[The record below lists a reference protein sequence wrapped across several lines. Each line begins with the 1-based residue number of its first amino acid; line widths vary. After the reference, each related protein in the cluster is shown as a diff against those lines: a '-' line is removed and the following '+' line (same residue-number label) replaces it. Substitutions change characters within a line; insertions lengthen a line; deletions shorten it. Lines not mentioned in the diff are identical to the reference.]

1 MKVRVSQQGVVVEH
15 LSGCSASDDVA
26 VGHHADAVRDFGG
39 EFEVV
44 RRQDDTDTV
53 LVNLL
58 DPLRDQLGPVGIK
71 PCERFV
77 EHDHTRFEDE
87 HTGEASEPFLPA
99 A

>member
-39 EFEVV
+39 KFEVV

-53 LVNLL
+53 LVNVF
-58 DPLRDQLGPVGIK
+58 DPFRDQLGPVGIE